1 MGGEYE
7 RRDDYR
13 LRSRSNNLVTARPF
27 GKTDSGD
34 PHELMKVISP
44 EAYQHE
50 IEVAKL
56 MEEKGRLRLV
66 DWLIFALAVAAAL
79 TVAWR
84 FLNPFGVSI

>member
-1 MGGEYE
+1 MSAEMIVGFVLAAIILL
-7 RRDDYR
+7 R
-13 LRSRSNNLVTARPF
+13 LDRL
-27 GKTDSGD
+27 GKQIRATRN
-34 PHELMKVISP
+34 ELMKVISP
-44 EAYQHE
+44 EAYQYE

>member
-1 MGGEYE
+1 MSAEMIIGFVLAAIILL
-7 RRDDYR
+7 R
-13 LRSRSNNLVTARPF
+13 LDRL
-27 GKTDSGD
+27 GKQIRATRN
-34 PHELMKVISP
+34 ELMKVVSP

-50 IEVAKL
+50 IEIAKL